1 MSSPLERDFAHIGG
15 ATCSFRA
22 DAIKNS
28 AEQRRLYE
36 TAANV
41 VTPEQ
46 MPMENSPEGLIKH
59 LVNERMTTKECCV
72 DAYMQFLPPDG
83 RSGRHRHMWEEVL
96 FVVEGSGYDLHWDVR
111 FDCNHEMEFSW
122 EEEPKRFEWSQ
133 GDFVYIPPYCTH
145 KHFNSDPKHEARI
158 IVINSRIVKAMGF
171 NWFEQIENAE
181 GY

>member
-1 MSSPLERDFAHIGG
+1 MLTSRFTIWLQDPGITPVWTGVKLVDWPQYVKEGRI
-15 ATCSFRA
+15 
-22 DAIKNS
+22 
-28 AEQRRLYE
+28 E
-36 TAANV
+36 
-41 VTPEQ
+41 VT
-46 MPMENSPEGLIKH
+46 
-59 LVNERMTTKECCV
+59 
-72 DAYMQFLPPDG
+72 
-83 RSGRHRHMWEEVL
+83 
-96 FVVEGSGYDLHWDVR
+96 VEGNGYDLHWDVR

-171 NWFEQIENAE
+171 NWFDQIENAE